1 MCFMKIV
8 MDSNW
13 CFNFVIILDKSWTLE
28 LGQKG
33 GTSTSQLGQGCIL
46 YYFWGK
52 TSCTNNQVHPTIH
65 NLQEDTE
72 HKIHWHGTQAS
83 KTLGKN
89 GTQNWNLFNHLCF
102 TQLTLV
108 DFFKYVH
115 NILHVSIITIVKIE
129 KLGLF
134 YEGKKE
140 LNWYSV
146 SRVWKLTIKEVDW
159 PKLKYFTVTCFIR
172 TIHRIQKCLVFH
184 K

>member
-52 TSCTNNQVHPTIH
+52 TSSTNNQVHPTIH

-108 DFFKYVH
+108 DFFKHVH
-115 NILHVSIITIVKIE
+115 NILHYHNSKNWEVGII
-129 KLGLF
+129 LWR
-134 YEGKKE
+134 KE
-140 LNWYSV
+140 
-146 SRVWKLTIKEVDW
+146 RAK
-159 PKLKYFTVTCFIR
+159 
-172 TIHRIQKCLVFH
+172 LVFCQPGLKADH
-184 K
+184 QRGWLTKTKIFHSHLFHSHYT